1 MTRQSNSSKRE
12 SDKREFYEI
21 VSKFE
26 VPIKES
32 FAKIPEKKD
41 SLLLEFDCI
50 WTENWHKCKS
60 LQRNVINFQKLPC
73 KDLRSPT
80 VVSQKPYQLQ
90 SGTS

>member
-32 FAKIPEKKD
+32 FAKIPEKKTLSYW
-41 SLLLEFDCI
+41 SLTVFELKIDI
-50 WTENWHKCKS
+50 
-60 LQRNVINFQKLPC
+60 NVNLYNVMSFSANLYNFQKIA
-73 KDLRSPT
+73 
-80 VVSQKPYQLQ
+80 V
-90 SGTS
+90 

>member
-32 FAKIPEKKD
+32 FAKIPENKRLSYW
-41 SLLLEFDCI
+41 SLTVFELKIDI
-50 WTENWHKCKS
+50 
-60 LQRNVINFQKLPC
+60 NVNLYNVMSFSANLYNFQKI
-73 KDLRSPT
+73 
-80 VVSQKPYQLQ
+80 VV
-90 SGTS
+90 

>member
-32 FAKIPEKKD
+32 FAKIPENKRL
-41 SLLLEFDCI
+41 SL
-50 WTENWHKCKS
+50 TG
-60 LQRNVINFQKLPC
+60 V
-73 KDLRSPT
+73 
-80 VVSQKPYQLQ
+80 
-90 SGTS
+90 